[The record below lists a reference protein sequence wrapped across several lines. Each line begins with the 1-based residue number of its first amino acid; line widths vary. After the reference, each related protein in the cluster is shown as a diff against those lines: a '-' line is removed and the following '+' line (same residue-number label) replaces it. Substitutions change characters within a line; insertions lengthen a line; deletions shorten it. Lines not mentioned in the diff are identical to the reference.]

1 MNSIIKSVAALVGR
15 REVSQLESDISTYTT
30 ESDLRELHEIL
41 SRYSAQETAEV
52 RRVVRSSVLV

>member
-30 ESDLRELHEIL
+30 ESDLHELHEIL

-52 RRVVRSSVLV
+52 RRVVRGSVLV